1 MKYLPA
7 ILMLIGGCLL
17 LVPTGDTDVAFSDT
31 LSVAYQADR
40 TAKVENLRRLAQ
52 MTGST
57 AEARSKA
64 WTEMDMKS
72 FGVAFDKVG
81 DDVSEAILKNKE
93 ADLAKAWSK

>member
-31 LSVAYQADR
+31 LSVAYKADR
-40 TAKVENLRRLAQ
+40 TAKVENLQRLAQ

-57 AEARSKA
+57 AEARAKA
-64 WTEMDMKS
+64 WSELDMAAYGK
-72 FGVAFDKVG
+72 AFDTVG
-81 DDVSEAILKNKE
+81 DDVSVAIEKNKE